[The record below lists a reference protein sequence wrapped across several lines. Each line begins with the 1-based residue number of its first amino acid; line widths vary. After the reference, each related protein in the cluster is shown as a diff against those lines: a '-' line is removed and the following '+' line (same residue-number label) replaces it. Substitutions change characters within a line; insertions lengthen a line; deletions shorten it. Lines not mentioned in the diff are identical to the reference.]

1 VLFNIILRA
10 TSALWCVQTA
20 PASLSGDFLV
30 QVPVLCLEP
39 EFTTCAAAPP
49 CRCMT
54 EGLSIPLTA
63 ALACSHLYSS
73 SQLQLLQEFTLH
85 LVGSSQY
92 EFQQVAKTTVV
103 EELMHW
109 LPAVKKLNVVMIGTQ
124 PLARR
129 LVDKQFGIS
138 CKAAVNGTAMCPM
151 QPHVD
156 CMLSASGTALAT
168 ALHIV

>member
-1 VLFNIILRA
+1 
-10 TSALWCVQTA
+10 
-20 PASLSGDFLV
+20 
-30 QVPVLCLEP
+30 
-39 EFTTCAAAPP
+39 
-49 CRCMT
+49 MT

-124 PLARR
+124 PLASP
-129 LVDKQFGIS
+129 LADEHFEWPMFS
-138 CKAAVNGTAMCPM
+138 CCQLGLNGTAMYSM
-151 QPHVD
+151 QQHFD
-156 CMLSASGTALAT
+156 CLVGAPGQAQAT
-168 ALHIV
+168 AFSFCS